1 MFNKRSSRYDLV
13 PQMKIYDG
21 IGETWKP
28 YIMYLSKPNF
38 RSKVVNIDQFGLRF
52 NGLENE
58 QVKEIEKN
66 NTIFNEKIISKNK
79 EKAVLIGNSISFGVG
94 ATSDSSTASSNLS
107 KLSKFHF
114 FNLGGRAFSGFQEIV
129 LFQSLINSLKDI
141 KRIVIFSG
149 SNDLFLINHLSS
161 YDPVLGPY
169 YFNNE
174 FIKGMSLARNN
185 WKRNFASFLFD
196 PFIKENVDW
205 SSITKKE
212 LINRIFKNKNSG
224 KNPIDKKNILRNL
237 VEKNFKCWS
246 NIQKG
251 MGVKITYVLQPFAL
265 FCNKKL
271 SNEEEKIFQELDT
284 TNKGFK
290 TIKSLDKTQYQ
301 FYRDCIAE
309 QCNYLNIDFIDGTDF
324 IDKKNCDKEW
334 LFTDRFH
341 LTDLGYKYISEL
353 ILSKL

>member
-1 MFNKRSSRYDLV
+1 MFNKRSSRYGLA

-58 QVKEIEKN
+58 KVKEIEKN

-94 ATSDSSTASSNLS
+94 ATSDSLTAPSNLS
-107 KLSKFHF
+107 KLSNFHF

-149 SNDLFLINHLSS
+149 SNDLFLVNHLSS

-174 FIKGMSLARNN
+174 SGSY
-185 WKRNFASFLFD
+185 SF
-196 PFIKENVDW
+196 V
-205 SSITKKE
+205 
-212 LINRIFKNKNSG
+212 
-224 KNPIDKKNILRNL
+224 
-237 VEKNFKCWS
+237 
-246 NIQKG
+246 
-251 MGVKITYVLQPFAL
+251 
-265 FCNKKL
+265 
-271 SNEEEKIFQELDT
+271 
-284 TNKGFK
+284 
-290 TIKSLDKTQYQ
+290 TI
-301 FYRDCIAE
+301 
-309 QCNYLNIDFIDGTDF
+309 
-324 IDKKNCDKEW
+324 
-334 LFTDRFH
+334 
-341 LTDLGYKYISEL
+341 
-353 ILSKL
+353 